1 MEVDE
6 HMIVDQIPPN
16 GEDPQH
22 YTCRVPWKNGVP
34 NLQNNLKMVMGR
46 QKMTNY
52 SGYLEKKGTNLAE
65 VDAKFQD
72 MLDKGYIEE
81 VTDIN
86 EIIRKDSYLEPY
98 FPVVDKTRETTKLRI
113 VFDAAVD
120 VDANGKSLN
129 SEIEKGPNMLNN
141 LFQILLRFR
150 RYEYAV
156 QADISEMF
164 LRIRLH
170 EDDKKYHQFYWIGKI
185 WQWT

>member
-6 HMIVDQIPPN
+6 HMIVDQIPLN

-52 SGYLEKKGTNLAE
+52 SGCLEKKGTNLAE

-81 VTDIN
+81 G
-86 EIIRKDSYLEPY
+86 
-98 FPVVDKTRETTKLRI
+98 TTSTI
-113 VFDAAVD
+113 
-120 VDANGKSLN
+120 
-129 SEIEKGPNMLNN
+129 
-141 LFQILLRFR
+141 
-150 RYEYAV
+150 
-156 QADISEMF
+156 
-164 LRIRLH
+164 
-170 EDDKKYHQFYWIGKI
+170 
-185 WQWT
+185 